1 VAEAF
6 NAILQLAPEMASNKE
21 VVRAVLRQTVHS
33 VAVSPYDAEI
43 WTKLEKNLQNIRGKG
58 VRENVA

>member
-1 VAEAF
+1 MF